1 EFARQADADLAALL
15 QQEMLATVD
24 AYEMQK
30 TRAGCLD
37 FLDLLVRT
45 RDLVRDRADVRAD
58 LQNRFSHIFVDEFQ
72 DTDPLQAEILLL
84 LGSRDP
90 AVSRWRDVTPAL
102 GKLFV
107 VGDPKQS
114 IYRFRRADVGIYQ
127 EVKKLLRE
135 RGAAVLDLTSSFRA
149 VPSVQRLLNAAF
161 APRMVEDGATLQAGY
176 VPLAQYR
183 PERDM
188 QPSVVA

>member
-149 VPSVQRLLNAAF
+149 VPSVQRLLNPGF
-161 APRMVEDGATLQAGY
+161 GPGIGGDRKNPHGRLLPVSPVPPSRGA
-176 VPLAQYR
+176 
-183 PERDM
+183 
-188 QPSVVA
+188 